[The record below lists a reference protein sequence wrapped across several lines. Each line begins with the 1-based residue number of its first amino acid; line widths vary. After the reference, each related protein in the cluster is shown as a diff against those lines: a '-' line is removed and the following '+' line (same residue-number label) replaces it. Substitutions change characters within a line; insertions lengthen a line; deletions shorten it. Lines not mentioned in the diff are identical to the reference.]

1 MGGLTDMISGAGA
14 RKARTQA
21 RVAADAADK
30 RAMIAQAAQ
39 ESAQARASIAE
50 DKRAQELSSQN
61 ASLMRLA
68 AARRAGR
75 NSLSFM
81 PVNGL
86 KTKLG
91 G

>member
-1 MGGLTDMISGAGA
+1 MGGITDMISGAGA
-14 RKARTQA
+14 RKARS
-21 RVAADAADK
+21 AAAAASAAAEK
-30 RAMIAQAAQ
+30 RAQIAQAAQ
-39 ESAQARASIAE
+39 EAAQARAAISE
-50 DKRAQELSSQN
+50 DKRAQDLSSQN

-75 NSLSFM
+75 NNLSFM
-81 PVNGL
+81 GPAL